1 MPFIGFG
8 EKAIYAKSPNRIAP
22 NYRIYK
28 CRLPQATWKCLLS
41 TLQECGY
48 HEDYYVAFALNEF
61 QFSNVEAGMDEQL
74 NGL

>member
-1 MPFIGFG
+1 M
-8 EKAIYAKSPNRIAP
+8 
-22 NYRIYK
+22 
-28 CRLPQATWKCLLS
+28 QASSSDVESLLS

-48 HEDYYVAFALNEF
+48 HEDYYVAFALDEF